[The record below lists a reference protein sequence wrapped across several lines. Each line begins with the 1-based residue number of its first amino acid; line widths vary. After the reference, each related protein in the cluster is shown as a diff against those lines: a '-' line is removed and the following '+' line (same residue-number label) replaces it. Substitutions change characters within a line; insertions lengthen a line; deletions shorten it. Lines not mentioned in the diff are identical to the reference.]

1 MSSPAKAEA
10 ALALHRFGMGPR
22 PGSIAAIGADPRGA
36 LIAELDRSSASL
48 IAASGLPSSAK
59 AFRAVNEANAKRQAK
74 AVIAKKEQDAK
85 RQQMAQAPSMQA
97 PSMTEGSAQ
106 DGGEMAQKVAAETV
120 PDPGRPIY
128 LEEAK
133 IRTEAAFSAEIGL
146 VERLVWFWSN
156 HFCISAD
163 KIRSM
168 SGAYEREAIR
178 PHVLG
183 RFTDMLLAAEGHP
196 AMLFY
201 LDQTISMG
209 ANSTAGINRTRG
221 LNENLAREILE
232 LHTLGVRSGY
242 TQDDVIAFANVLTG
256 WTLVPPGDNPEHGG
270 EFTFNPRLHEPGA
283 QKVLGKS
290 YDDET
295 AEQGRAVLRDLA
307 AHPATATHVAGKLA
321 RHFIADT
328 PHPALVERMAK
339 VFVDTGGDLKQV
351 AKAMVLSDEA
361 WTQPASKLKRPG
373 EWVVG
378 MARATGITQAD
389 PKRFTDGQAL
399 LGEPLWRPPSP
410 KGFPDDEGSW
420 IDGTGRRLDV
430 ANNFAER
437 VVDRVDPQDVI
448 ENVFGSQVTS
458 EVMQAV
464 GRAES
469 RQQALALLF
478 MSAEFQR
485 R

>member
-1 MSSPAKAEA
+1 MSRSAKAEA
-10 ALALHRFGMGPR
+10 VLALHRFGMGPR
-22 PGSIAAIGADPRGA
+22 PGSIAAIEADPRGA
-36 LIAELDRSSASL
+36 LIAELDRPAISELA
-48 IAASGLPSSAK
+48 AASLPSSAK
-59 AFRAVNEANAKRQAK
+59 AYRAVTDALAKRQAK
-74 AVIAKKEQDAK
+74 AIVAKKEQDAK
-85 RQQMAQAPSMQA
+85 RQQMAEASAM
-97 PSMTEGSAQ
+97 MEGAAQ
-106 DGGEMAQKVAAETV
+106 GQGTGDMAAKIAAEAV

-128 LEEAK
+128 LEEAR
-133 IRTEAAFSAEIGL
+133 IRTETAFGAEIGF

-156 HFCISAD
+156 HFCVSAD

-183 RFTDMLLAAEGHP
+183 RFSDLLLAAEGHP

-201 LDQTISMG
+201 LDQTVSMG
-209 ANSTAGINRTRG
+209 ANSIAGINRTRG

-256 WTLVPPGDNPEHGG
+256 WTLLPPGDNPEHGG
-270 EFTFNPRLHEPGA
+270 EFIFNARLHEPGA

-295 AEQGRAVLRDLA
+295 VEQGRTVLRDLA
-307 AHPATATHVAGKLA
+307 AHPATATHVATKLA
-321 RHFIADT
+321 CHFIADT
-328 PHPALVERMAK
+328 PPPALVERLAK
-339 VFVDTGGDLKQV
+339 VFTDTDGDLKEV
-351 AKAMVLSDEA
+351 AKAMVKSDEA
-361 WTQPASKLKRPG
+361 WTQPATKLKRPG
-373 EWVVG
+373 EWTVSMV
-378 MARATGITQAD
+378 RAIGITQANA
-389 PKRFTDGQAL
+389 KRFTDGLAL
-399 LGEPLWRPPSP
+399 LGEPLWRPSSP

-420 IDGTGRRLDV
+420 IDGTGRRLDL
-430 ANNFAER
+430 ANSFAER
-437 VVDRVDPQDVI
+437 VAGRADPRDVI
-448 ENVFGSQVTS
+448 ENVLGSCVSS

-478 MSAEFQR
+478 MSPDFQR